1 MGMLVADCSYFSQG
15 VIDRMREGI
24 YHVGQS
30 REVDG
35 NLRSAIL
42 DENEHIVKFF
52 TLKKTMD
59 SFC

>member
-1 MGMLVADCSYFSQG
+1 MGMLLADYSHFGQD
-15 VIDRMREGI
+15 VIDRLKEGI

-35 NLRSAIL
+35 TLCSAIL

-52 TLKKTMD
+52 TLKKTME
-59 SFC
+59 SFY

>member
-1 MGMLVADCSYFSQG
+1 MLVADYSHFSQD
-15 VIDRMREGI
+15 VIDRLKEGI

-52 TLKKTMD
+52 TLKETMD
-59 SFC
+59 SFY